1 MEQSNFHRNKLKKKK
16 TINQLIPMSISFL
29 LFGRAAS
36 LGTPQDR
43 CISFAACLNTF
54 FCTSDIVLRLLF
66 PMFYCFHSS
75 NLLPAELFSS
85 FLFAAIK
92 RCSLRLPP
100 SNTPI
105 VTLLWDILSMHI
117 NLWLLSFRL
126 LYLMH

>member
-1 MEQSNFHRNKLKKKK
+1 MNGLEMPLIISKKEKRALRLNVAKEQNFHGNKLKK
-16 TINQLIPMSISFL
+16 NNYHQLIPMSISCWL
-29 LFGRAAS
+29 LCRAAS

-54 FCTSDIVLRLLF
+54 FCTSDIVLWLLF
-66 PMFYCFHSS
+66 SMFYCFHSS

-100 SNTPI
+100 SYTP
-105 VTLLWDILSMHI
+105 L
-117 NLWLLSFRL
+117 
-126 LYLMH
+126 